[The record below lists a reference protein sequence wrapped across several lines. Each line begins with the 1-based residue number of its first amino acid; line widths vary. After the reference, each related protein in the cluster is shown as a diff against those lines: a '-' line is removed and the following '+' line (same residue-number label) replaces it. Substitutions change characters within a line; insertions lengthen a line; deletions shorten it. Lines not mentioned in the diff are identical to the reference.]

1 MRRRTFITLLGGGS
15 LAAAL
20 GPAAVAQGRVARIGF
35 LASLPPSAT
44 PELLQVFRSALSE
57 RGYTE
62 GQNLKIEYR
71 WAEQPEETT
80 AAELVA
86 LNVDVI
92 VAWATPAVTAARR
105 ATAKVPIVMVGVA
118 DPIGAGFVN
127 SLSRPGGNITGTT
140 NLARDLGGKLLEL
153 LLEISPG
160 VNQVFVLRVPHNPA
174 SALLLREVEV
184 AVRALGLQIVLVEI
198 AAADELDAAFARM
211 VREKAKGVIAL
222 ADPLLIREQVRVAE
236 LAQKARLP
244 VVFSRRENVE
254 AGGLIAYGASLRVQ
268 FRETAGFV
276 DKILKGANPA
286 DLPVEQPTRLELI
299 VNLKAAKA
307 LGLDIPPTLL
317 ARADEVIE

>member
-1 MRRRTFITLLGGGS
+1 M
-15 LAAAL
+15 
-20 GPAAVAQGRVARIGF
+20 
-35 LASLPPSAT
+35 
-44 PELLQVFRSALSE
+44 
-57 RGYTE
+57 
-62 GQNLKIEYR
+62 
-71 WAEQPEETT
+71 
-80 AAELVA
+80 
-86 LNVDVI
+86 
-92 VAWATPAVTAARR
+92 
-105 ATAKVPIVMVGVA
+105 
-118 DPIGAGFVN
+118 
-127 SLSRPGGNITGTT
+127 
-140 NLARDLGGKLLEL
+140 
-153 LLEISPG
+153 
-160 VNQVFVLRVPHNPA
+160 LRVPHNPA
-174 SALLLREVEV
+174 SVLLLREVEV

-211 VREKAKGVIAL
+211 VREKARGAIAL

-268 FRETAGFV
+268 FRDTAGFV

-299 VNLKAAKA
+299 VNLKTAKA